1 MMSHPIFNAADKPEQ
16 EQKDGRFWWKND
28 TTCHAP
34 APKVGERCPACQ
46 QGKLAYDSFFN
57 LVCEVCGKTAV
68 SGAFT

>member
-1 MMSHPIFNAADKPEQ
+1 MMSRPIFNQAEKSEQ
-16 EQKDGRFWWKND
+16 EKENGRFWWKNS
-28 TTCHAP
+28 TTCQAP
-34 APKVGERCPACQ
+34 APKAGELCPTCR